1 MLNKDAKVKFLE
13 HQLEEKEREIVSM
26 RDSEKTFASP
36 EDERIYRLEQR
47 LKELEALVKGVT
59 EEMLDL
65 KTVTMRLNRALEAK
79 ADEVRA
85 ERLKTKVV
93 VEEVPEAKEDVARR
107 PAPATPAAGP
117 VLQKVATPAPAPV
130 ENERDLAL
138 IMQNDGTLKRE
149 QRKQSDYIIAPTN
162 QAPAGLM
169 SERRTGSRRKTERR
183 ASAIIFAEDD
193 DDTSVRK

>member
-1 MLNKDAKVKFLE
+1 MLNKDTKVKFLE

-79 ADEVRA
+79 ADEERT
-85 ERLKTKVV
+85 ERLKAKVL
-93 VEEVPEAKEDVARR
+93 VEEAPEVKEDIPSRS
-107 PAPATPAAGP
+107 APAAPA
-117 VLQKVATPAPAPV
+117 QKRVATPAPAPAQV
-130 ENERDLAL
+130 ENEQDMAM

-149 QRKQSDYIIAPTN
+149 RRKSSDYIIAPTN
-162 QAPAGLM
+162 QAPAGLT
-169 SERRTGSRRKTERR
+169 SDRRTGSRRRPEKRS
-183 ASAIIFAEDD
+183 SAIIFAEDD